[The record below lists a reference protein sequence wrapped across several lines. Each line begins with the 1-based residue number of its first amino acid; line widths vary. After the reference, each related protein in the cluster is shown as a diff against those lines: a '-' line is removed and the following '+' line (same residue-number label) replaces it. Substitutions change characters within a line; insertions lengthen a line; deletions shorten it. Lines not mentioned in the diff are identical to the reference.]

1 MNNLN
6 ESKLNY
12 SKTFSSVTM
21 ISIMITLLTF
31 SAVMNTSLVLATER
45 EGEEY
50 DELGI
55 GNIKNNNE
63 LSSTLSL
70 SSLTSRQ
77 GMDVGNLVT
86 DSSNVPS
93 SESSSS
99 PSSLQKQDLPSPTD
113 QATTNAACGQVSSGV
128 VNLTSNLNCAG
139 DGIIVGG
146 PNTVINMN
154 GFSIT
159 GPGAD
164 SSKVGIMASNV
175 DNVIINGLGSIG
187 NFQAGILLSGTNGF
201 KIDSTTLE
209 NNQIA
214 IFMTGADN
222 AEVQQNMI
230 QNNHIGIASH
240 STIDSKIESNLVNEN
255 LLSGV
260 TFVNTKSSTIDM
272 NNVHGSQDGVFV
284 DEQSADNTISSN
296 NVLDNEIDINNANG
310 LPINI
315 NSNQY
320 AENNCGVSNPS
331 GLCIGR

>member
-77 GMDVGNLVT
+77 GMDIGNLVT

-175 DNVIINGLGSIG
+175 DNVIINGPGSIG

>member
-77 GMDVGNLVT
+77 GMDIGNLVT

-128 VNLTSNLNCAG
+128 VNLTSNLNCTG

-175 DNVIINGLGSIG
+175 DNVIINGPGSIG

-240 STIDSKIESNLVNEN
+240 SAIDSKIESNLVNEN

>member
-77 GMDVGNLVT
+77 GMNIDNLAT

-175 DNVIINGLGSIG
+175 DNVIINGPGSIG

-240 STIDSKIESNLVNEN
+240 SSIDSKIESNLVNEN

>member
-77 GMDVGNLVT
+77 GMDIGNLVT

-159 GPGAD
+159 GLGAD

-175 DNVIINGLGSIG
+175 DNVIINGPGSIG

-240 STIDSKIESNLVNEN
+240 STIDSKIESNLVNKN